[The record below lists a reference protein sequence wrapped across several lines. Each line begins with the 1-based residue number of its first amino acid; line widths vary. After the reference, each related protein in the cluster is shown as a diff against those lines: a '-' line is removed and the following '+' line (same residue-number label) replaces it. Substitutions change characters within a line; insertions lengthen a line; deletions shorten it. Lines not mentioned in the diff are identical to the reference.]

1 MRKVFENVRKF
12 LYCNG
17 VHLSWAFLLTTFAGC
32 GETQVEPEHRDLVLR
47 MATATSTQDPAN
59 LKIVEEEV
67 GRMTAAAEMSQAQSR
82 AFMAIVEMAKSGDWE
97 SARDRAYA
105 LRDGQKPTAQDL
117 EAVANRKLPEM
128 IRPDRIPK
136 SRKNSG

>member
-1 MRKVFENVRKF
+1 MRKVFDDIRKSPHQCGF
-12 LYCNG
+12 RLFCA
-17 VHLSWAFLLTTFAGC
+17 LILTTFAGC
-32 GETQVEPEHRDLVLR
+32 GETQVEPDHRDLVLR

-67 GRMTAAAEMSQAQSR
+67 SRMTASAEMSQAQSR
-82 AFMAIVEMAKSGDWE
+82 AFLTIVEMAKSGDWE

-105 LRDGQKPTAQDL
+105 LRDGQKPTAGDL

-136 SRKNSG
+136 QRKNSG